1 MLVSELFEHTLKEHD
16 ADTRKAVRA
25 ALTGSGF
32 KFCGSG
38 DDSLVFTKD
47 GNTIIKVIVPNDIRS
62 NTQQNSEQSYRKFLD
77 FCAKVQR
84 SKKNPHLP
92 EVKELPR
99 VNVGGLEFAQYE
111 MPKYR
116 PLSSDE
122 YDVID
127 DMGTAISRRK
137 ESFKQF
143 LHDAEKDPDYTLSQ
157 LKFISK
163 QESLYRVLTALTRM
177 AGTIGFTPDITG
189 HNVMKKADGTL
200 VVIDPWQDWSNSP
213 DRR

>member
-1 MLVSELFEHTLKEHD
+1 MLVSELFESNLKEHD
-16 ADTRKAVRA
+16 AKTRKAVRA

-47 GNTIIKVIVPNDIRS
+47 SNTIIKVIVPNDIRS

-92 EVKELPR
+92 EVRELPK

-111 MPKYR
+111 MPKYL
-116 PLSSDE
+116 PLTSDE

-127 DMGTAISRRK
+127 DMGYAISHSK

-143 LHDAEKDPDYTLSQ
+143 LYDAEKTPNYKLSQ

-177 AGTIGFTPDITG
+177 AGAIDFTPEITG

-200 VVIDPWQDWSNSP
+200 VVIDPWQDWRNSP
-213 DRR
+213 NRR